1 MIETIVFCPNH
12 WTLPGGKV
20 EEGETPEQAICREV
34 EEELSVNLEDYT
46 LFGKSLSIKKK
57 SLFKKY
63 VMGITFA

>member
-1 MIETIVFCPNH
+1 
-12 WTLPGGKV
+12 LPGGKV